1 VELKFSKQYV
11 IKVGLLVQYSSKET
25 ILERFDQLSTLKNYL
40 ENQNFEMFEEV
51 VRNFTNFSKSDD
63 IMIYWKNDPIHWG
76 WDEGTG
82 KVIPHESQ
90 EVHTNSPRHGLAG
103 VVKNKFLPWVA

>member
-1 VELKFSKQYV
+1 LFKFGTKPYLLVVELKFSKQYV

-51 VRNFTNFSKSDD
+51 VRNFTNFSNSDD
-63 IMIYWKNDPIHWG
+63 IMIY
-76 WDEGTG
+76 
-82 KVIPHESQ
+82 
-90 EVHTNSPRHGLAG
+90 
-103 VVKNKFLPWVA
+103 